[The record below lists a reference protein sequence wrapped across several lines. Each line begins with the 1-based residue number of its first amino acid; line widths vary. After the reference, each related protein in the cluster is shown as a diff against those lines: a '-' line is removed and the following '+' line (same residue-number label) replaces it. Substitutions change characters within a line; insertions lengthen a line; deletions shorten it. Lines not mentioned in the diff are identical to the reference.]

1 MRWRDRSIQVIR
13 KLSIF
18 YLLLIVLIICFG
30 LYYFNYVPRNR
41 DQLNEWGQ
49 RSLNQLASNFTK
61 KSSDI
66 KAIFDSAS
74 RKGSNIDNLRD
85 KLSSYRYLNSNIP
98 YKLDPD
104 TSKKKTPSY
113 RPGPYIGKDREE
125 QWCINYW
132 TDFLKDSSIVIRIRD
147 FFQPLLEGRDD
158 VFDAYMLFKDS
169 DKSTPGKQL

>member
-61 KSSDI
+61 KSTDI

-74 RKGSNIDNLRD
+74 RNGSNIDSLKATRG
-85 KLSSYRYLNSNIP
+85 SYRYLNSNIP
-98 YKLDPD
+98 YKLEGVNPD
-104 TSKKKTPSY
+104 SPKKTSPAGHL
-113 RPGPYIGKDREE
+113 PPYIGKDREE
-125 QWCINYW
+125 QWCINYS
-132 TDFLKDSSIVIRIRD
+132 TASLNDSS
-147 FFQPLLEGRDD
+147 
-158 VFDAYMLFKDS
+158 
-169 DKSTPGKQL
+169 